1 MKQKQAR
8 KDVEILHFISTLYL
22 LRTDAWPQFKHH
34 EYSLR
39 MINSTTLSSTLR
51 NPHYHPPA
59 SEKTSRNHHQ
69 TTTVKS
75 VLCEKHMLV
84 AIFALSSNFLVTML
98 IVVVNKLLFTE
109 TKFPVITLSA
119 AHMIVCVIFTTMCS
133 RLQIFERRK
142 MDNKSV
148 MALVAF
154 LQSSAICLGQ
164 ASLKMNSVAFFQL
177 TKQMQVPLVAMV
189 EYFFLSRTVS
199 RDKMCLLASMV
210 LGVSIACFNDVQ
222 FTSFGA
228 VIAFVGVCATSV
240 EVVLYS
246 WLQQTHRWETLQLL
260 HQTMPFA
267 ASGLTLAAVEVD
279 FLQPRGMGA
288 YNFLKNFANMFYIGN
303 NEAVI
308 NPEQFGEVGR
318 MKATELAVDQSF
330 FNMFEMSSYAC
341 FLFLVSCALG
351 MGVNVSSCFVGGK
364 ASALAYAMLGLT
376 KTITV
381 IAIGVL
387 YFDAPP
393 SYRVVFGG
401 LFAVAAIVVY
411 SVVTLREKQ
420 QQMMSNINSSSNNNG
435 AEIPDVLLD
444 EIEVGIEPATIS
456 PKVSNFNSR
465 GDGSAKKHGF

>member
-1 MKQKQAR
+1 MVAPQQP
-8 KDVEILHFISTLYL
+8 TL
-22 LRTDAWPQFKHH
+22 
-34 EYSLR
+34 
-39 MINSTTLSSTLR
+39 MR
-51 NPHYHPPA
+51 NPHYPSSKDGLKA
-59 SEKTSRNHHQ
+59 
-69 TTTVKS
+69 

-109 TKFPVITLSA
+109 TRFPVITLSA
-119 AHMIVCVIFTTMCS
+119 AHMIVCVIFTSICS

-148 MALVAF
+148 IALVAF

-177 TKQMQVPLVAMV
+177 TKQMQVPLVAVV

-199 RDKMCLLASMV
+199 RDKIVLLASMV
-210 LGVSIACFNDVQ
+210 LGVSVACFNDVQ

-228 VIAFVGVCATSV
+228 IIAFVGVCATSV

-246 WLQQTHRWETLQLL
+246 WLQQSHRWETLQLL

-288 YNFLKNFANMFYIGN
+288 YNFVANFVSMFYVGN
-303 NEAVI
+303 NEAI
-308 NPEQFGEVGR
+308 MNPEQFGEVGR

-330 FNMFEMSSYAC
+330 FNIFEMSSYAC
-341 FLFLVSCALG
+341 FLFALSCALG

-401 LFAVAAIVVY
+401 VFAVAAIVVY
-411 SVVTLREKQ
+411 SIVTLREKQ
-420 QQMMSNINSSSNNNG
+420 QQMNNSSKNAAAG
-435 AEIPDVLLD
+435 AEMDVLLD
-444 EIEVGIEPATIS
+444 EVEVGIEPATIS
-456 PKVSNFNSR
+456 PKMSNYSSKIKR
-465 GDGSAKKHGF
+465 GF

>member
-1 MKQKQAR
+1 MVA
-8 KDVEILHFISTLYL
+8 
-22 LRTDAWPQFKHH
+22 PQP
-34 EYSLR
+34 
-39 MINSTTLSSTLR
+39 TLR
-51 NPHYHPPA
+51 NPHYPSSKDGLKA
-59 SEKTSRNHHQ
+59 
-69 TTTVKS
+69 

-109 TKFPVITLSA
+109 TRFPVITLSA
-119 AHMIVCVIFTTMCS
+119 AHMIVCVIFTSICS

-148 MALVAF
+148 IALVAF

-177 TKQMQVPLVAMV
+177 TKQMQVPLVAVV

-199 RDKMCLLASMV
+199 RDKIVLLASMV
-210 LGVSIACFNDVQ
+210 LGVSVACFNDVQ

-228 VIAFVGVCATSV
+228 IIAFVGVCATSV

-246 WLQQTHRWETLQLL
+246 WLQQSHRWETLQLL

-288 YNFLKNFANMFYIGN
+288 YNFVANFVSMFYVGN
-303 NEAVI
+303 NEAI
-308 NPEQFGEVGR
+308 MNPEQFGEVGR

-330 FNMFEMSSYAC
+330 FNIFEMSSYAC
-341 FLFLVSCALG
+341 FLFALSCALG

-401 LFAVAAIVVY
+401 VFAVAAIVVY
-411 SVVTLREKQ
+411 SIVTLREKQ
-420 QQMMSNINSSSNNNG
+420 QQMNNNG
-435 AEIPDVLLD
+435 KNAAAGAEMDVLLD
-444 EIEVGIEPATIS
+444 EVEVGIEPATIS
-456 PKVSNFNSR
+456 PKMSNYSSKIKR
-465 GDGSAKKHGF
+465 GF

>member
-1 MKQKQAR
+1 MVA
-8 KDVEILHFISTLYL
+8 
-22 LRTDAWPQFKHH
+22 PQP
-34 EYSLR
+34 
-39 MINSTTLSSTLR
+39 TLR
-51 NPHYHPPA
+51 NPHYPSSSKDGLKA
-59 SEKTSRNHHQ
+59 
-69 TTTVKS
+69 

-109 TKFPVITLSA
+109 TRFPVITLSA
-119 AHMIVCVIFTTMCS
+119 AHMIVCVIFTSICS

-148 MALVAF
+148 IALVAF

-177 TKQMQVPLVAMV
+177 TKQMQVPLVAVV

-199 RDKMCLLASMV
+199 RDKIVLLASMV
-210 LGVSIACFNDVQ
+210 LGVSVACFNDVQ

-228 VIAFVGVCATSV
+228 IIAFVGVCATSV

-246 WLQQTHRWETLQLL
+246 WLQQSHRWETLQLL

-288 YNFLKNFANMFYIGN
+288 YNFVANFVSMFYVGN
-303 NEAVI
+303 NEAI
-308 NPEQFGEVGR
+308 MNPEQFGEVGR

-330 FNMFEMSSYAC
+330 FNIFEMSSYAC
-341 FLFLVSCALG
+341 FLFALSCALG

-401 LFAVAAIVVY
+401 VFAVAAIVVY
-411 SVVTLREKQ
+411 SIVTLREKQ
-420 QQMMSNINSSSNNNG
+420 QQMNNSSKNAAAG
-435 AEIPDVLLD
+435 AEMDVLLD
-444 EIEVGIEPATIS
+444 EVEVGIEPATIS
-456 PKVSNFNSR
+456 PKMSNYSSKIKR
-465 GDGSAKKHGF
+465 GF

>member
-1 MKQKQAR
+1 MVA
-8 KDVEILHFISTLYL
+8 
-22 LRTDAWPQFKHH
+22 PQP
-34 EYSLR
+34 
-39 MINSTTLSSTLR
+39 TLR
-51 NPHYHPPA
+51 NPHYPSSKDGLKA
-59 SEKTSRNHHQ
+59 
-69 TTTVKS
+69 

-109 TKFPVITLSA
+109 TRFPVITLSA
-119 AHMIVCVIFTTMCS
+119 AHMIVCVIFTSICS

-148 MALVAF
+148 IALVAF

-177 TKQMQVPLVAMV
+177 TKQMQVPLVAVV

-199 RDKMCLLASMV
+199 RDKIVLLASMV
-210 LGVSIACFNDVQ
+210 LGVSVACFNDVQ

-228 VIAFVGVCATSV
+228 IIAFVGVCATSV

-246 WLQQTHRWETLQLL
+246 WLQQSHRWETLQLL

-288 YNFLKNFANMFYIGN
+288 YNFVANFVSMFYVGN
-303 NEAVI
+303 NEAI
-308 NPEQFGEVGR
+308 MNPEQFGEVGR

-330 FNMFEMSSYAC
+330 FNIFEMSSYAC
-341 FLFLVSCALG
+341 FLFALSCALG
-351 MGVNVSSCFVGGK
+351 MAVNVSSCFVGGK

-401 LFAVAAIVVY
+401 VFAVAAIVVY
-411 SVVTLREKQ
+411 SIVTLREKQ
-420 QQMMSNINSSSNNNG
+420 QQMNNMNSSKNAATG
-435 AEIPDVLLD
+435 AEMDVLLD
-444 EIEVGIEPATIS
+444 EVEVGIEPATIS
-456 PKVSNFNSR
+456 PKMSNYSSKIKR
-465 GDGSAKKHGF
+465 GF

>member
-1 MKQKQAR
+1 MVA
-8 KDVEILHFISTLYL
+8 
-22 LRTDAWPQFKHH
+22 PQP
-34 EYSLR
+34 
-39 MINSTTLSSTLR
+39 TLR
-51 NPHYHPPA
+51 NPHYPSSKDGLKA
-59 SEKTSRNHHQ
+59 
-69 TTTVKS
+69 

-109 TKFPVITLSA
+109 TRFPVITLSA
-119 AHMIVCVIFTTMCS
+119 AHMIVCVLFTSICS
-133 RLQIFERRK
+133 RLQLFERRK

-148 MALVAF
+148 SALVAF

-177 TKQMQVPLVAMV
+177 TKQMQVPLVAVV

-199 RDKMCLLASMV
+199 RDKIVLLASMV
-210 LGVSIACFNDVQ
+210 LGVSVACFNDVQ

-228 VIAFVGVCATSV
+228 IIAFVGVCATSV

-246 WLQQTHRWETLQLL
+246 WLQQSHRWETLQLL

-288 YNFLKNFANMFYIGN
+288 YNFVANFVSMFYVGN
-303 NEAVI
+303 NEAI
-308 NPEQFGEVGR
+308 MNPEQFGEVGR

-330 FNMFEMSSYAC
+330 FNIFEMSSYAC
-341 FLFLVSCALG
+341 FLFALSCALG

-401 LFAVAAIVVY
+401 VFAVAAIVVY
-411 SVVTLREKQ
+411 SIVTLREKQ
-420 QQMMSNINSSSNNNG
+420 QQMNNSSKNAAAG
-435 AEIPDVLLD
+435 AEMDVLLD
-444 EIEVGIEPATIS
+444 EVEVGIEPATIS
-456 PKVSNFNSR
+456 PKMSNYSSKIKR
-465 GDGSAKKHGF
+465 GF

>member
-1 MKQKQAR
+1 MVA
-8 KDVEILHFISTLYL
+8 
-22 LRTDAWPQFKHH
+22 PQQP
-34 EYSLR
+34 
-39 MINSTTLSSTLR
+39 TLR
-51 NPHYHPPA
+51 NPHYPSSSKDGLKA
-59 SEKTSRNHHQ
+59 
-69 TTTVKS
+69 

-109 TKFPVITLSA
+109 TRFPVITLSA
-119 AHMIVCVIFTTMCS
+119 AHMIVCVIFTSICS

-148 MALVAF
+148 IALVAF

-177 TKQMQVPLVAMV
+177 TKQMQVPLVAVV

-199 RDKMCLLASMV
+199 RDKIVLLASMV
-210 LGVSIACFNDVQ
+210 LGVSVACFNDVQ

-228 VIAFVGVCATSV
+228 IIAFVGVCATSV

-246 WLQQTHRWETLQLL
+246 WLQQSHRWETLQLL

-288 YNFLKNFANMFYIGN
+288 YNFVANFVSMFYVGN
-303 NEAVI
+303 NEAI
-308 NPEQFGEVGR
+308 MNPEQFGEVGR

-330 FNMFEMSSYAC
+330 FNIFEMSSYAC
-341 FLFLVSCALG
+341 FLFALSCALG

-401 LFAVAAIVVY
+401 VFAVAAIVVY
-411 SVVTLREKQ
+411 SIVTLREKQ
-420 QQMMSNINSSSNNNG
+420 QQMNNSSKNAAAG
-435 AEIPDVLLD
+435 AEMDVLLD
-444 EIEVGIEPATIS
+444 EVEVGIEPATIS
-456 PKVSNFNSR
+456 PKMSNYSSKIKR
-465 GDGSAKKHGF
+465 GF

>member
-1 MKQKQAR
+1 MERNVDTRAR
-8 KDVEILHFISTLYL
+8 AHTHAGERENE
-22 LRTDAWPQFKHH
+22 RTRERENERNESIICVHIRNEMAGSVKNG
-34 EYSLR
+34 
-39 MINSTTLSSTLR
+39 IR
-51 NPHYHPPA
+51 NPHYP
-59 SEKTSRNHHQ
+59 SSDM
-69 TTTVKS
+69 KS

-109 TKFPVITLSA
+109 TRFPVITLSA
-119 AHMIVCVIFTTMCS
+119 AHMIVCVVFTAMCS
-133 RLQIFERRK
+133 RLHVFERRK

-148 MALVAF
+148 IALVAF

-177 TKQMQVPLVAMV
+177 TKQMQVPLVAVV

-199 RDKMCLLASMV
+199 RDKILLLASMV

-228 VIAFVGVCATSV
+228 IIAFIGVCATSI

-246 WLQQTHRWETLQLL
+246 WLQQTHKWETLQLL

-267 ASGLTLAAVEVD
+267 ASGLTLAAIEVD
-279 FLQPRGMGA
+279 FLQPRGVGA
-288 YNFLKNFANMFYIGN
+288 YNFVKNFANVFYVS
-303 NEAVI
+303 NEGIV
-308 NPEQFGEVGR
+308 NPEQFGEIGR

-330 FNMFEMSSYAC
+330 FNMFEMSAYAH
-341 FLFLVSCALG
+341 FLFALSCALG
-351 MGVNVSSCFVGGK
+351 MAVNVSSCFVGGK

-401 LFAVAAIVVY
+401 LFAIAAIVVY

-420 QQMMSNINSSSNNNG
+420 QQMLKSGNNNNSNNNNNNNTEMG
-435 AEIPDVLLD
+435 VLPD

-456 PKVSNFNSR
+456 PKMSNRDS
-465 GDGSAKKHGF
+465 SKKREF

>member
-1 MKQKQAR
+1 MVA
-8 KDVEILHFISTLYL
+8 
-22 LRTDAWPQFKHH
+22 PQQP
-34 EYSLR
+34 
-39 MINSTTLSSTLR
+39 TLR
-51 NPHYHPPA
+51 NPHYPSSSKDGLKA
-59 SEKTSRNHHQ
+59 
-69 TTTVKS
+69 

-109 TKFPVITLSA
+109 TRFPVITLSA
-119 AHMIVCVIFTTMCS
+119 AHMIVCVIFPSICS

-148 MALVAF
+148 IALVAF

-177 TKQMQVPLVAMV
+177 TKQMQVPLVAVV

-199 RDKMCLLASMV
+199 RDKIVLLASMV
-210 LGVSIACFNDVQ
+210 LGVSVACFNDVQ

-228 VIAFVGVCATSV
+228 IIAFVGVCATSV

-246 WLQQTHRWETLQLL
+246 WLQQSHRWETLQLL

-288 YNFLKNFANMFYIGN
+288 YNFVANFVSMFYVGN
-303 NEAVI
+303 NEAI
-308 NPEQFGEVGR
+308 MNPEQFGEVGR

-330 FNMFEMSSYAC
+330 FNIFEMSSYAC
-341 FLFLVSCALG
+341 FLFALSCALG

-401 LFAVAAIVVY
+401 VFAVAAIVVY
-411 SVVTLREKQ
+411 SIVTLREKQ
-420 QQMMSNINSSSNNNG
+420 QQMNNSSKNAAAG
-435 AEIPDVLLD
+435 AEMDVLLD
-444 EIEVGIEPATIS
+444 EVEVGIEPATIS
-456 PKVSNFNSR
+456 PKMSNYSSKIKR
-465 GDGSAKKHGF
+465 GF

>member
-1 MKQKQAR
+1 MQ
-8 KDVEILHFISTLYL
+8 
-22 LRTDAWPQFKHH
+22 P
-34 EYSLR
+34 
-39 MINSTTLSSTLR
+39 TLR
-51 NPHYHPPA
+51 NPHYP
-59 SEKTSRNHHQ
+59 STS
-69 TTTVKS
+69 KDGLKA

-109 TKFPVITLSA
+109 TRFPVITLSA
-119 AHMIVCVIFTTMCS
+119 AHMIVCVIFTSICS

-148 MALVAF
+148 IALVAF

-177 TKQMQVPLVAMV
+177 TKQMQVPLVAVV

-199 RDKMCLLASMV
+199 RDKIVLLASMV
-210 LGVSIACFNDVQ
+210 LGVSVACFNDVQ

-228 VIAFVGVCATSV
+228 IIAFVGVCATSV

-246 WLQQTHRWETLQLL
+246 WLQQSHRWETLQLL

-288 YNFLKNFANMFYIGN
+288 YNFVANFVSMFYVGN
-303 NEAVI
+303 NEAI
-308 NPEQFGEVGR
+308 MNPEQFGEVGR

-330 FNMFEMSSYAC
+330 FNIFEMSSYAC
-341 FLFLVSCALG
+341 FLFALSCALG

-401 LFAVAAIVVY
+401 VFAVAAIVVY
-411 SVVTLREKQ
+411 SIVTLREKQ
-420 QQMMSNINSSSNNNG
+420 QQMNNMNSSKNAATG
-435 AEIPDVLLD
+435 AEMDVLLD
-444 EIEVGIEPATIS
+444 EVEVGIEPATIS
-456 PKVSNFNSR
+456 PKMSNYSSKIKR
-465 GDGSAKKHGF
+465 GF

>member
-1 MKQKQAR
+1 MVA
-8 KDVEILHFISTLYL
+8 
-22 LRTDAWPQFKHH
+22 PQP
-34 EYSLR
+34 
-39 MINSTTLSSTLR
+39 TLR
-51 NPHYHPPA
+51 NPHYPSSSKDGLKA
-59 SEKTSRNHHQ
+59 
-69 TTTVKS
+69 

-109 TKFPVITLSA
+109 TRFPVITLSA
-119 AHMIVCVIFTTMCS
+119 AHMIVCVIFTSICS

-148 MALVAF
+148 IALVAF

-177 TKQMQVPLVAMV
+177 TKQMQVPLVAVV

-199 RDKMCLLASMV
+199 RDKIVLLASMV
-210 LGVSIACFNDVQ
+210 LGVSVACFNDVQ

-228 VIAFVGVCATSV
+228 IIAFVGVCATSV

-246 WLQQTHRWETLQLL
+246 WLQQSHRWETLQLL

-288 YNFLKNFANMFYIGN
+288 YNFVANFVSMFYVGN
-303 NEAVI
+303 NEAI
-308 NPEQFGEVGR
+308 MNPEQFGEVGR

-330 FNMFEMSSYAC
+330 FNIFEMSSYAC
-341 FLFLVSCALG
+341 FLFALSCALG

-401 LFAVAAIVVY
+401 VFAVAAIVVY
-411 SVVTLREKQ
+411 SIVTLREKQ
-420 QQMMSNINSSSNNNG
+420 QQMNNSSKNAAAG
-435 AEIPDVLLD
+435 AEMDVLLD
-444 EIEVGIEPATIS
+444 EVEVGIEPATIS
-456 PKVSNFNSR
+456 PKMSNYNSKIKR
-465 GDGSAKKHGF
+465 GF

>member
-1 MKQKQAR
+1 
-8 KDVEILHFISTLYL
+8 
-22 LRTDAWPQFKHH
+22 
-34 EYSLR
+34 
-39 MINSTTLSSTLR
+39 
-51 NPHYHPPA
+51 
-59 SEKTSRNHHQ
+59 
-69 TTTVKS
+69 
-75 VLCEKHMLV
+75 
-84 AIFALSSNFLVTML
+84 
-98 IVVVNKLLFTE
+98 
-109 TKFPVITLSA
+109 
-119 AHMIVCVIFTTMCS
+119 
-133 RLQIFERRK
+133 

-148 MALVAF
+148 IALVAF

-177 TKQMQVPLVAMV
+177 TKQMQVPLVAVV

-199 RDKMCLLASMV
+199 RDKIVLLASMV
-210 LGVSIACFNDVQ
+210 LGVSVACFNDVQ

-228 VIAFVGVCATSV
+228 IIAFVGVCATSV

-246 WLQQTHRWETLQLL
+246 WLQQSHRWETLQLL

-288 YNFLKNFANMFYIGN
+288 YNFVANFVSMFYVGN
-303 NEAVI
+303 NEAI
-308 NPEQFGEVGR
+308 MNPEQFGEVGR

-330 FNMFEMSSYAC
+330 FNIFEMSSYAC
-341 FLFLVSCALG
+341 FLFALSCALG

-401 LFAVAAIVVY
+401 VFAVAAIVVY
-411 SVVTLREKQ
+411 SIVTLREKQ
-420 QQMMSNINSSSNNNG
+420 QQMNNNSKNAAAG
-435 AEIPDVLLD
+435 AEMDVLLD
-444 EIEVGIEPATIS
+444 EVEVGIEPATIS
-456 PKVSNFNSR
+456 PKMSNYSSKIKR
-465 GDGSAKKHGF
+465 GF

>member
-1 MKQKQAR
+1 MQ
-8 KDVEILHFISTLYL
+8 
-22 LRTDAWPQFKHH
+22 P
-34 EYSLR
+34 
-39 MINSTTLSSTLR
+39 TLR
-51 NPHYHPPA
+51 NPHYP
-59 SEKTSRNHHQ
+59 STS
-69 TTTVKS
+69 KDGLKA

-109 TKFPVITLSA
+109 TRFPVITLSA
-119 AHMIVCVIFTTMCS
+119 AHMIVCVIFTSICS

-148 MALVAF
+148 IALVAF

-177 TKQMQVPLVAMV
+177 TKQMQVPLVAVV

-199 RDKMCLLASMV
+199 RDKIVLLASMV
-210 LGVSIACFNDVQ
+210 LGVSVACFNDVQ

-228 VIAFVGVCATSV
+228 IIAFVGVCATSV

-246 WLQQTHRWETLQLL
+246 WLQQSHRWETLQLL

-288 YNFLKNFANMFYIGN
+288 YNFVANFLSMFYVGN
-303 NEAVI
+303 NEAI
-308 NPEQFGEVGR
+308 MNPEQFGEVGR

-330 FNMFEMSSYAC
+330 FNIFEMSSYAC
-341 FLFLVSCALG
+341 FLFALSCALG

-401 LFAVAAIVVY
+401 VFAVAAIVVY
-411 SVVTLREKQ
+411 SIVTLREKQ
-420 QQMMSNINSSSNNNG
+420 QQMNNMNSSKNAATG
-435 AEIPDVLLD
+435 AEMDVLLD
-444 EIEVGIEPATIS
+444 EVEVGIEPATIS
-456 PKVSNFNSR
+456 PKMSNYSSKIKR
-465 GDGSAKKHGF
+465 GF

>member
-1 MKQKQAR
+1 M
-8 KDVEILHFISTLYL
+8 
-22 LRTDAWPQFKHH
+22 
-34 EYSLR
+34 
-39 MINSTTLSSTLR
+39 R
-51 NPHYHPPA
+51 NPHYPSSKDGLKA
-59 SEKTSRNHHQ
+59 
-69 TTTVKS
+69 

-109 TKFPVITLSA
+109 TRFPVITLSA
-119 AHMIVCVIFTTMCS
+119 AHMIVCVIFTSICS

-148 MALVAF
+148 IALVAF

-177 TKQMQVPLVAMV
+177 TKQMQVPLVAVV

-199 RDKMCLLASMV
+199 RDKIVLLASMV
-210 LGVSIACFNDVQ
+210 LGVSVACFNDVQ

-228 VIAFVGVCATSV
+228 IIAFVGVCATSV

-246 WLQQTHRWETLQLL
+246 WLQQSHRWETLQLL

-288 YNFLKNFANMFYIGN
+288 YNFVANFVSMFYVGN
-303 NEAVI
+303 NEAI
-308 NPEQFGEVGR
+308 MNPEQFGEVGR

-330 FNMFEMSSYAC
+330 FNIFEMSSYAC
-341 FLFLVSCALG
+341 FLFALSCALG

-401 LFAVAAIVVY
+401 VFAVAAIVVY
-411 SVVTLREKQ
+411 SIVTLREKQ
-420 QQMMSNINSSSNNNG
+420 QQMNNSSKNAAAG
-435 AEIPDVLLD
+435 AEMDVLLD
-444 EIEVGIEPATIS
+444 EVEVGIEPATIS
-456 PKVSNFNSR
+456 PKMSNYSSKIKR
-465 GDGSAKKHGF
+465 GF